1 MTYIIPEAEVRKA
14 MKSRLSRCHH
24 PVQNVMSV
32 EQVQALL
39 KNTHNDNPRV
49 YGYITLSLSKLP
61 DGEYQFLDGSTVD
74 IRREQNTGDQWN
86 QDSYWFNIK
95 NIISDGGT
103 YFKDVRYY
111 PNEHIWRNDY
121 SKEDIAAFDLFLDF
135 NQSMVPTLIG
145 KAA

>member
-1 MTYIIPEAEVRKA
+1 